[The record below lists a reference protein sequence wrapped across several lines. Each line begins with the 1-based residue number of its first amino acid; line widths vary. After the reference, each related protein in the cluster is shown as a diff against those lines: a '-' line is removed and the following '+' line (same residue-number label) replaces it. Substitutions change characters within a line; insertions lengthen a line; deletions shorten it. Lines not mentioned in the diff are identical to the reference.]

1 MTEWLNWTDTVLH
14 NGCINLYAYQQ
25 CKRVPFPRH
34 HLSHLLFEDFLM
46 MTILTSVR
54 WYLIVILICISVI
67 MNGIG
72 HLFMCLLTI
81 CFSSFENCLFRSS
94 THFWGLPLWPIVLLD
109 FFLLSCINCLYVLK
123 INPLSFA
130 SFGNIFSYPEGC
142 LLFLFMVYFAVQEL
156 LHLKGS
162 IFFKSWG
169 KLCLSVISVISA
181 PVFAGLAWLS

>member
-46 MTILTSVR
+46 MAILTSVR

-109 FFLLSCINCLYVLK
+109 FFFYWAALTVCMFWRLILCQLLC
-123 INPLSFA
+123 FQ
-130 SFGNIFSYPEGC
+130 IFSSILRVVFSSFLWFS
-142 LLFLFMVYFAVQEL
+142 LLC
-156 LHLKGS
+156 KT
-162 IFFKSWG
+162 FK
-169 KLCLSVISVISA
+169 
-181 PVFAGLAWLS
+181 FN